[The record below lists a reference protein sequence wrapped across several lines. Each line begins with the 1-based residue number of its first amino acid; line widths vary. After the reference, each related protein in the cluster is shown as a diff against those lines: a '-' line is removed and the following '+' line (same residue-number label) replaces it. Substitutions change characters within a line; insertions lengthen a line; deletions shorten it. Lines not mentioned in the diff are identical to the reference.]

1 MAKKG
6 ALIVF
11 SGPSGCGKGTIL
23 KAYQQKENPLYF
35 SVSATTRSP
44 REGEVDGVH
53 YYFVTKE
60 EFEEKIQSDGMLEYA
75 SYVGNYYGTPRQAVE
90 EKRNEGYDVVLEIE
104 VQGALQVKKS
114 CPDATMIFV
123 LPPSLSV
130 LEERLTKRGTESP
143 ETIARR
149 LAMAKEEMKKA
160 PLYDYIIVNGEL
172 EKAVE
177 DFGAILQSNRLKAE
191 NQKDILEEVL
201 RYDA

>member
-23 KAYQQKENPLYF
+23 KAYQQKGNNLYF

-44 REGEVDGVH
+44 REGEEDGVH
-53 YYFVTKE
+53 YFFVTKE
-60 EFEEKIQSDGMLEYA
+60 EFEEKIQGGGMLEYA

-90 EKRNEGYDVVLEIE
+90 EKRNEGCDVVLEIE

-123 LPPSLSV
+123 LPPSLAV
-130 LEERLTKRGTESP
+130 LKERLTKRGTESP

-149 LAMAKEEMKKA
+149 LDMAKEEIKKA

-201 RYDA
+201 HYDA

>member
-23 KAYQQKENPLYF
+23 KAYQQKGNNLYF

-44 REGEVDGVH
+44 REGEEDGVH
-53 YYFVTKE
+53 YFFVTKE
-60 EFEEKIQSDGMLEYA
+60 EFEKKIQEGGMLEYA

-90 EKRNEGYDVVLEIE
+90 EKRNEGCDVVLEIE

-123 LPPSLSV
+123 LPPSLAV
-130 LEERLTKRGTESP
+130 LKERLTKRGTESP

-149 LAMAKEEMKKA
+149 LDMAKEEIKKA

-201 RYDA
+201 HYDA